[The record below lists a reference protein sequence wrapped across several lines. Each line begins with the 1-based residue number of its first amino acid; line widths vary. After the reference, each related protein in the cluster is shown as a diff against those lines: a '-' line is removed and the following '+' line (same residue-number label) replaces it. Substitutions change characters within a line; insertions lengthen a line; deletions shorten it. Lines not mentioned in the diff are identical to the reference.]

1 MMALNRKP
9 LRFLKPLNHLQ
20 VISKSLDNHLVD
32 SIVKWSVLVKN
43 AGYFGY
49 LSLDSLVWF
58 KLLGLISAKKFQK
71 AKRYGDWLWFI
82 GLCGGLANDLR
93 KLNLAMQ
100 TQKALSEE
108 TEKNESKKEVKTN
121 RSQLE
126 SAKKLLLKDLLDAFI
141 VLNNL
146 DFLHYPDGLIG
157 AAGTITSFM
166 GLQEI
171 WSNVKV

>member
-20 VISKSLDNHLVD
+20 LISKSLDNHLAD
-32 SIVKWSVLVKN
+32 SIVKMSVLVKN

-49 LSLDSLVWF
+49 LTLDSLVWF

-71 AKRYGDWLWFI
+71 AKRYGDWMWLV

-93 KLNLAMQ
+93 KLNLSLQAK
-100 TQKALSEE
+100 KALSEE
-108 TEKNESKKEVKTN
+108 TEKDEFKKEVKTN
-121 RSQLE
+121 NAQLE
-126 SAKKLLLKDLLDAFI
+126 SAKKLLIKDLLDAFI

-171 WSNVKV
+171 WSSVKL